1 MDRHFRLRTGL
12 YGDGVVVCSGWVE
25 ERKPTRRLSFL
36 AAAIY
41 TENAVVFHRLLRKP
55 PQLLRVVNGCCG
67 SGTWPA
73 PEARTT
79 PSVNSSTAAVSI
91 WQVSSFTEFKFAPP
105 P

>member
-1 MDRHFRLRTGL
+1 MDRHFRSRTGL
-12 YGDGVVVCSGWVE
+12 YVDGVVVCSGWME

-67 SGTWPA
+67 SGTW
-73 PEARTT
+73 AR
-79 PSVNSSTAAVSI
+79 SKDDAERQLVYGRGLDMASLVI
-91 WQVSSFTEFKFAPP
+91 H
-105 P
+105 